1 MSPPF
6 VFPPGEFRGIADIV
20 LRMYKAEGG
29 RVFYKGYIP
38 NLLGIL
44 PYAGIDLAVYETLKK
59 VYLRTAEPMKDPP
72 ILVVLACGTVSSTCG
87 QIASYPLALVRT
99 RLQATAGGGDSMSG
113 LFKNILEREGL
124 FGLYRGILP
133 NFLKVAPAVSI
144 SYVVYERVRGAMGV
158 EMT

>member
-1 MSPPF
+1 
-6 VFPPGEFRGIADIV
+6 
-20 LRMYKAEGG
+20 MYKSEGP

-59 VYLRTAEPMKDPP
+59 VYLRREPQKDPP

-87 QIASYPLALVRT
+87 QMASYPLALVRT
-99 RLQATAGGGDSMSG
+99 RLQATAGGGGSMTG
-113 LFKNILEREGL
+113 LFKNILEREGP